1 MHEEGLRSE
10 LAQGTG
16 AGSMHAASAHT
27 VSTTTHSLQ
36 ATGTTTSGNPMSA
49 AIGASSTDSRQLHP
63 ADADRPMHAPPVAPV
78 ATAPNHW
85 PPHAHVEG
93 GQHDDYFAP
102 PPVNMF
108 PPPGATGYGL
118 PPSFVPVAVPPVGAP
133 PQVPYIGT
141 LHPAAVLGSTRGGAV
156 GQAAAVPQ
164 RGALAGV
171 VTRDSV
177 SNYGT
182 QASSLQAPEAN
193 APVQVRS
200 LPIGITTG
208 RRRCSSL

>member
-27 VSTTTHSLQ
+27 VTTTTHSLQ

-102 PPVNMF
+102 PPVNI
-108 PPPGATGYGL
+108 
-118 PPSFVPVAVPPVGAP
+118 FVPPDATASDPVAGTGGHTPAM
-133 PQVPYIGT
+133 PQP
-141 LHPAAVLGSTRGGAV
+141 
-156 GQAAAVPQ
+156 
-164 RGALAGV
+164 
-171 VTRDSV
+171 
-177 SNYGT
+177 GT
-182 QASSLQAPEAN
+182 QEAVATKASVRGHTPSAHAAQ
-193 APVQVRS
+193 QVRS
-200 LPIGITTG
+200 VPT
-208 RRRCSSL
+208 CCK

>member
-27 VSTTTHSLQ
+27 VSTTTVSSH

-102 PPVNMF
+102 PPMNI
-108 PPPGATGYGL
+108 
-118 PPSFVPVAVPPVGAP
+118 FVPPDSTALDPVD
-133 PQVPYIGT
+133 GT
-141 LHPAAVLGSTRGGAV
+141 EGHTPAASQPDAQEAV
-156 GQAAAVPQ
+156 ATKA
-164 RGALAGV
+164 
-171 VTRDSV
+171 SV
-177 SNYGT
+177 S
-182 QASSLQAPEAN
+182 AEAPAALQTPSVHAPQ
-193 APVQVRS
+193 QVRA
-200 LPIGITTG
+200 LPTLAQDGLCLNISHNMPGGELRSGIPTA
-208 RRRCSSL
+208 